1 MTALKHPYYYPGS
14 TVGCLLIHGF
24 TSTPAEL
31 RVIAEAL
38 AAQGYTTKGIL
49 LPGHGTKPEDL
60 LQITYLDWI
69 SAAQEGINELKKT
82 CKKIIV
88 IGHSMGGLLA
98 LQMAA
103 RNKVEG
109 VVTIAAALKPSN
121 RKTHLAWLLKHFKK
135 YVAGSPRERP
145 EAERQYLLHY
155 PYFPVAA
162 VAELQRL
169 ASHTKAILSQVTASA
184 LIIQTKDDQTVLP
197 ASAQM
202 IYRRI
207 ASQNKLCFWLDEG
220 THNVPVVSPYNKQI
234 IAKIIDFIEQTEPN

>member
-1 MTALKHPYYYPGS
+1 MTALKYPYYYPGS
-14 TVGCLLIHGF
+14 TVGCLLLHGF

-31 RVIAEAL
+31 RVIGEAL
-38 AAQGYTTKGIL
+38 AAKGYTTMGIL

-60 LQITYLDWI
+60 LQITYRDWI
-69 SAAQEGINELKKT
+69 NSAQQGINELKKT
-82 CKKIIV
+82 CKKIVV

-121 RKTHLAWLLKHFKK
+121 RKAHLAWLLKHFQT
-135 YVAGSPRERP
+135 YVSGSPRERP
-145 EAERQYLLHY
+145 EEEQQYLLHY

-169 ASHTKAILSQVTASA
+169 ASHTRAILSQVTTAA
-184 LIIQTKDDQTVLP
+184 LIIQTKDDQTVRP
-197 ASAQM
+197 ASAE
-202 IYRRI
+202 IICRRI
-207 ASQNKLCFWLDEG
+207 SSQNKECFWLDKG
-220 THNVPVVSPYNKQI
+220 THNVPVVSPYNEQI
-234 IAKIIDFIEQTEPN
+234 ILKIIDFIERPEPN

>member
-1 MTALKHPYYYPGS
+1 MTTLKYPYYYPGS
-14 TVGCLLIHGF
+14 TVGCLLLHGF

-31 RVIAEAL
+31 RVIGEAL
-38 AAQGYTTKGIL
+38 AAKGYTTMGIL

-60 LQITYLDWI
+60 LQITYRDWI
-69 SAAQEGINELKKT
+69 NSAQQGINELKKT
-82 CKKIIV
+82 CKRIVV

-121 RKTHLAWLLKHFKK
+121 RKAHLAWLLKHFQT
-135 YVAGSPRERP
+135 YVSGSPRERT
-145 EAERQYLLHY
+145 EEEQQYLLHY

-169 ASHTKAILSQVTASA
+169 ASHTRAILSQVTTAA
-184 LIIQTKDDQTVLP
+184 LIIQTKDDQTVRP
-197 ASAQM
+197 ASAE
-202 IYRRI
+202 IICRRI
-207 ASQNKLCFWLDEG
+207 SSQNKECFWLDKG
-220 THNVPVVSPYNKQI
+220 THNVPVVSPYNEQI
-234 IAKIIDFIEQTEPN
+234 ILKIIDFIERPEPN